1 MTGIYDC
8 FGYGSGYDVSFEE
21 RYKLIRKSGFDCV
34 MLWWSNQFGRGDG
47 YQEDVRLA
55 RRVGLFVE
63 SIHVPVHEQNNLSL
77 DNLSGEGVFQS
88 YLQCVADCCEYDI
101 PTMVIHLPN
110 DNNPLNQTG
119 IRRLAELI
127 NKAEQKNIQIAFENL
142 SNIKNLKVVLNKF
155 TSNNVGYCYDSCHH
169 INYAP
174 DEDLL
179 GMYGNRLMAIHLQD
193 NGGSHNQHQLPFD
206 GNIKWDTV
214 MEKIACT
221 GYWGATT
228 LEPMNW
234 DYSHLNIC
242 QFLELAYERAK
253 RLDYLLILR
262 VWEITPNKKNCILC
276 VQMHCL
282 LSCEYRNEI
291 KFEFRKKAKK
301 RMPIIKLYTGLA
313 LRRLKKISNIKP
325 FSSLFFRFYGFE
337 WNMVQLGTV

>member
-1 MTGIYDC
+1 M
-8 FGYGSGYDVSFEE
+8 
-21 RYKLIRKSGFDCV
+21 IRKAGFDCV

-55 RRVGLFVE
+55 RRAGLFVE
-63 SIHVPVHEQNNLSL
+63 NIHAPVHEQNNLSL

-142 SNIKNLKVVLNKF
+142 SNIKNLKIVLNKF
-155 TSNNVGYCYDSCHH
+155 TLN
-169 INYAP
+169 
-174 DEDLL
+174 
-179 GMYGNRLMAIHLQD
+179 

-206 GNIKWDTV
+206 GNINWDTV

-221 GYWGATT
+221 GYRGATT

-253 RLDYLLILR
+253 RLDYL
-262 VWEITPNKKNCILC
+262 
-276 VQMHCL
+276 
-282 LSCEYRNEI
+282 
-291 KFEFRKKAKK
+291 RK
-301 RMPIIKLYTGLA
+301 
-313 LRRLKKISNIKP
+313 
-325 FSSLFFRFYGFE
+325 
-337 WNMVQLGTV
+337 

>member
-8 FGYGSGYDVSFEE
+8 FGYGPGYDISFEE
-21 RYKLIRKSGFDCV
+21 RYKLIRKAGFDCV

-47 YQEDVRLA
+47 YREDVRLA
-55 RRVGLFVE
+55 RSAGLFVE
-63 SIHVPVHEQNNLSL
+63 NIHAPVHEQNNLSL
-77 DNLSGEGVFQS
+77 DNLSGESVFQS

-101 PTMVIHLPN
+101 PTVVIHLPN
-110 DNNPLNQTG
+110 DNNPLNQIG

-142 SNIKNLKVVLNKF
+142 SNIKNLKTALNKF

-179 GMYGNRLMAIHLQD
+179 GMYGNRLMAIHLHD

-206 GNIKWDTV
+206 GNINWDTV
-214 MEKIACT
+214 MEKIART
-221 GYWGATT
+221 GYRGATT

-242 QFLELAYERAK
+242 QFLELAYERAN
-253 RLDYLLILR
+253 RLDYL
-262 VWEITPNKKNCILC
+262 
-276 VQMHCL
+276 
-282 LSCEYRNEI
+282 
-291 KFEFRKKAKK
+291 
-301 RMPIIKLYTGLA
+301 
-313 LRRLKKISNIKP
+313 RR
-325 FSSLFFRFYGFE
+325 
-337 WNMVQLGTV
+337 

>member
-55 RRVGLFVE
+55 RRAGLFVE
-63 SIHVPVHEQNNLSL
+63 NIHVPVHEQINLSL

-88 YLQCVADCCEYDI
+88 Y
-101 PTMVIHLPN
+101 
-110 DNNPLNQTG
+110 QTG

-142 SNIKNLKVVLNKF
+142 SNIKNLKIVLNKF

-206 GNIKWDTV
+206 GNINWDTV

-221 GYWGATT
+221 GYRGATT

-253 RLDYLLILR
+253 RLDYL
-262 VWEITPNKKNCILC
+262 
-276 VQMHCL
+276 
-282 LSCEYRNEI
+282 
-291 KFEFRKKAKK
+291 RK
-301 RMPIIKLYTGLA
+301 
-313 LRRLKKISNIKP
+313 
-325 FSSLFFRFYGFE
+325 
-337 WNMVQLGTV
+337 

>member
-1 MTGIYDC
+1 M
-8 FGYGSGYDVSFEE
+8 
-21 RYKLIRKSGFDCV
+21 
-34 MLWWSNQFGRGDG
+34 
-47 YQEDVRLA
+47 
-55 RRVGLFVE
+55 
-63 SIHVPVHEQNNLSL
+63 
-77 DNLSGEGVFQS
+77 SGEGVFQS

-142 SNIKNLKVVLNKF
+142 SNIKNLKIVLNKF

-206 GNIKWDTV
+206 GNINWDTV

-221 GYWGATT
+221 GYRGATT

-253 RLDYLLILR
+253 RLDYL
-262 VWEITPNKKNCILC
+262 
-276 VQMHCL
+276 
-282 LSCEYRNEI
+282 
-291 KFEFRKKAKK
+291 RK
-301 RMPIIKLYTGLA
+301 
-313 LRRLKKISNIKP
+313 
-325 FSSLFFRFYGFE
+325 
-337 WNMVQLGTV
+337 

>member
-55 RRVGLFVE
+55 RRAGLFVE
-63 SIHVPVHEQNNLSL
+63 NIHAPVHEQNNLSL

-142 SNIKNLKVVLNKF
+142 SNIKNLKIVLNKF

-206 GNIKWDTV
+206 GNINWDTV

-221 GYWGATT
+221 GYRGATT

-242 QFLELAYERAK
+242 QFLELAYEREFYRTAILPSHF
-253 RLDYLLILR
+253 RHYFRFPLIPPFPLSSTDVADAAYTWCGYLLRHNRNYAITGIATERWAHGQLQSQAGSRRSHRLR
-262 VWEITPNKKNCILC
+262 
-276 VQMHCL
+276 Q
-282 LSCEYRNEI
+282 
-291 KFEFRKKAKK
+291 
-301 RMPIIKLYTGLA
+301 
-313 LRRLKKISNIKP
+313 
-325 FSSLFFRFYGFE
+325 
-337 WNMVQLGTV
+337 